1 MTTALM
7 QSYLL
12 CSLLIN
18 YGILLAWF
26 LVFRYAHD
34 WLYGIH
40 GRWFQ
45 LSQAHFDALHYG
57 GMTIYKVG
65 ILLLNLV
72 PFIAL
77 HLVNTAAQA
86 AVF

>member
-1 MTTALM
+1 MNTALM
-7 QSYLL
+7 QNYLL

-18 YGILLAWF
+18 YGIIIVWL
-26 LVFRYAHD
+26 LVFRFAHD
-34 WLYGIH
+34 WLFSIH
-40 GRWFQ
+40 GRWFH
-45 LSQAHFDALHYG
+45 LSEAHFDALHYG
-57 GMTIYKVG
+57 GMTVYKIG

-77 HLVNTAAQA
+77 HLVNTPQQA